1 MVHLFRHFVKGSFVF
16 RDQILHSL
24 RFLLILAIFFFNAI
38 VSVEKLGLVMTASS
52 RVCKK
57 DAVEFLFSLREVNKY
72 KT

>member
-24 RFLLILAIFFFNAI
+24 RFFLLILAIFFNAI
-38 VSVEKLGLVMTASS
+38 VSVEQLGLVMTVSS
-52 RVCKK
+52 RMCKK

-72 KT
+72 KN

>member
-24 RFLLILAIFFFNAI
+24 RFFAYFSHFFLI
-38 VSVEKLGLVMTASS
+38 VSVEQLGLVMTVSS
-52 RVCKK
+52 RMCKK

-72 KT
+72 KN

>member
-24 RFLLILAIFFFNAI
+24 RFFAYFSHFFFNAI

-52 RVCKK
+52 RMRKK
-57 DAVEFLFSLREVNKY
+57 DAVEFVFSLREVNKY
-72 KT
+72 KN